1 MIYPKLEPI
10 GDLELNNGDIVWLR
24 GVVDKYDDGSAK
36 IGIPTEHMGYPMH
49 PWTMPAKHI
58 VCHVEDATATHP
70 LETENAR
77 LRGVIRRVLDG
88 NYPRAGLHATGTAGV
103 QECQHLVTVGPFSHC
118 HSCMRNF
125 LAEAMAD
132 QWGEAA

>member
-1 MIYPKLEPI
+1 MKPNQNDIASGIRAMLDKCAALE
-10 GDLELNNGDIVWLR
+10 
-24 GVVDKYDDGSAK
+24 A
-36 IGIPTEHMGYPMH
+36 
-49 PWTMPAKHI
+49 
-58 VCHVEDATATHP
+58 
-70 LETENAR
+70 ENAR
-77 LRGVIRRVLDG
+77 LRGVIQRVLDG